1 MIAKLIVIAI
11 GILLLVLWVKYFK
24 AIRCGNM
31 ILFSGG
37 IKTGKTTLSVR
48 QATQLHFW
56 QKVKVCIIYNHW
68 LRYMKQCFSKKY
80 IEKKAK
86 PLLYSNIP
94 LKCKYVPVTKALLLR
109 EEKPVEKSVCYLSEA
124 SLIADSMTYK
134 DPLLNEQLLLFNKLW
149 GHASKGG
156 YLIYDTQSVSD
167 NHFAVKRCLNSYFYI
182 HHCIKIPFFI
192 VMWLRE
198 ERYSEDSINTYG
210 EDIEES
216 MKIHI
221 VPKSVWKKFD
231 CYCYSALTDDKPSM
245 SEKDQKIAKDLK
257 AKDIV
262 SFKDYKTLKGDKRK

>member
-1 MIAKLIVIAI
+1 MLPYIITAGLLIIWLYI
-11 GILLLVLWVKYFK
+11 YVKFFK
-24 AIRCGNM
+24 QIRCGNM
-31 ILFSGG
+31 MLFSGG
-37 IKTGKTTLSVR
+37 IKTGKTSLSVR

-56 QKVKVCIIYNHW
+56 QKIKVLVLYNHFI
-68 LRYMKQCFSKKY
+68 RYIKQAFCKKY
-80 IEKKAK
+80 LPKKPK

-109 EEKPVEKSVCYLSEA
+109 EEKPVEKSVCYMSEA

-134 DPLLNEQLLLFNKLW
+134 DPILNEELLLFNKLW

-182 HHCIKIPFFI
+182 HHTVKIPFFMI
-192 VMWLRE
+192 MFIRE

-210 EDIEES
+210 EDIEET

-231 CYCYSALTDDKPSM
+231 CYCYSVLTDDKPSM
-245 SEKDQKIAKDLK
+245 KEEDQRIATDLK
-257 AKDIV
+257 AREIV
-262 SFKDYKTLKGDKRK
+262 SFKDYKTLKGVKK